1 MGDVSVA
8 LVRVIGVIVLGR
20 HGGATVAAAGS
31 AAARRAVVS
40 SWGGR
45 VVSWVGGVAARLGAA
60 AAAVVFFFAKKK
72 NLFTR
77 RVATVDR
84 NSRQRLPFLWAAFLS
99 KKPDESTYY

>member
-8 LVRVIGVIVLGR
+8 LGRVIGVIVLGR

-45 VVSWVGGVAARLGAA
+45 VVSCVCGVAAGSG
-60 AAAVVFFFAKKK
+60 FFFAKKK

>member
-1 MGDVSVA
+1 VGDVSVA
-8 LVRVIGVIVLGR
+8 LGRVIGVIVLGR

-45 VVSWVGGVAARLGAA
+45 VVSCVCGV
-60 AAAVVFFFAKKK
+60 AAVVFFFAKKK